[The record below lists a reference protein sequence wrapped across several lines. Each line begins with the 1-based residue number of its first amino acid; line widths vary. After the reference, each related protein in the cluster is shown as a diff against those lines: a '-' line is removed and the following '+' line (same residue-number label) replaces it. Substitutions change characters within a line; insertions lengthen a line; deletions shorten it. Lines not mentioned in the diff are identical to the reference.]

1 MVSEYA
7 RFLLSS
13 ARAGAGRRPARGG
26 GQRRRRGIEGV
37 PAPPPSLL
45 GRPGRAGASGPAFRR
60 PPEWTRPGLHLHPA
74 GKLSA
79 SSTASSRNKNPA
91 PDTWPHAARLGG
103 VAEATAGG
111 RLETADRGRARGV
124 DPAALVGGPWTA
136 GTPALALPVHPV
148 TSFALVAYWHV
159 HSKAAQ
165 GFFL

>member
-1 MVSEYA
+1 MSEYA
-7 RFLLSS
+7 RFPFSS
-13 ARAGAGRRPARGG
+13 ARPGAVRRPSRGG
-26 GQRRRRGIEGV
+26 GQRRRRGNKGV

-45 GRPGRAGASGPAFRR
+45 GRRGRAGASGPTFRW

-91 PDTWPHAARLGG
+91 PDAWPHAARLGASPRQPPAG
-103 VAEATAGG
+103 VWKQRAGG
-111 RLETADRGRARGV
+111 GRGAWTPLRWWAGPGPRAPRLWRC
-124 DPAALVGGPWTA
+124 
-136 GTPALALPVHPV
+136 PVHPV